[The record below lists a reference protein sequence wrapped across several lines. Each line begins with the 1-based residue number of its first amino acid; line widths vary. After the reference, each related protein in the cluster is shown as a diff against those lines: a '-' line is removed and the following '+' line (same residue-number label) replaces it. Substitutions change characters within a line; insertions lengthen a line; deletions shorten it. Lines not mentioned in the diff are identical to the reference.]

1 MNLVLDSKL
10 VLLQTHYWL
19 VHSPPTP
26 FALAIF
32 FEISYHISPFSF
44 FLEIMNNLELERLL
58 NEKLSTDR
66 INDYAPNGLQVEG
79 KAEIKKIITGVTA
92 SQALINYA
100 VAQQADAV
108 LVHHGYFW
116 KSENPCIRGMKGK
129 RIKTLLVNDINLYGY
144 HLPLDVHPELGNN
157 AKLAQLLGIG
167 DLQPL
172 ENSSTSIPVWGTLKD
187 PVTSEEFA
195 QRIEQVLHRKPLICT
210 ENGPHLIRK
219 VGICTGGGQGY
230 IDLAA
235 AQGCDAFITGEVSEQ
250 TIHSARE
257 QGIHFFAAGHH
268 ATERYG
274 IKALGEWLAAEYG
287 LDVEFK
293 DIDNPA

>member
-1 MNLVLDSKL
+1 
-10 VLLQTHYWL
+10 
-19 VHSPPTP
+19 
-26 FALAIF
+26 
-32 FEISYHISPFSF
+32 
-44 FLEIMNNLELERLL
+44 MNNLELEQLL
-58 NEKLSTDR
+58 NKTLNADKIS
-66 INDYAPNGLQVEG
+66 DYAPNGLQVEG
-79 KAEIKKIITGVTA
+79 KSEVKKIITGVTA
-92 SQALINYA
+92 SQALIDYA
-100 VAQQADAV
+100 VQQKADAL

-144 HLPLDVHPELGNN
+144 HLPLDVHSELGNN
-157 AKLAQLLGIG
+157 AQLADLLCI
-167 DLQPL
+167 DNLNPL
-172 ENSSTSIPVWGTLKD
+172 EKNTPSIPIWGELIN
-187 PVTSEEFA
+187 PVTAEAFA
-195 QRIEQVLHRKPLICT
+195 ERIERVLHRKPLICI

-219 VGICTGGGQGY
+219 IGICTGGGQGY

-274 IKALGEWLAAEYG
+274 IKALGEWLAREYG
-287 LDVEFK
+287 FEVEFK

>member
-1 MNLVLDSKL
+1 MN
-10 VLLQTHYWL
+10 H
-19 VHSPPTP
+19 
-26 FALAIF
+26 
-32 FEISYHISPFSF
+32 
-44 FLEIMNNLELERLL
+44 LELEQLL
-58 NEKLSTDR
+58 NQTLNSNQ
-66 INDYAPNGLQVEG
+66 ISDYAPNGLQVEG
-79 KAEIKKIITGVTA
+79 KANIKKIVTGVTA
-92 SQALINYA
+92 SQALIDYA
-100 VAQQADAV
+100 VSQQADAL

-129 RIKTLLVNDINLYGY
+129 RIKTLLINDINLYGY

-157 AKLAQLLGIG
+157 AQLAKLLGIEN
-167 DLQPL
+167 LRPL
-172 ENSSTSIPVWGTLKD
+172 ENNTPSIPVWGELNQ
-187 PVTSEEFA
+187 PVTAEEFA
-195 QRIEQVLHRKPLICT
+195 LRIEQVLHRKPLICT
-210 ENGPHLIRK
+210 ENGPHFICK
-219 VGICTGGGQGY
+219 IGICSGGGQGY

-274 IKALGEWLAAEYG
+274 IKALGEWLAKEYG
-287 LDVEFK
+287 FNVEFK